1 MPVYGYKCHT
11 CLITWEEINSV
22 ENRNSENCSSCG
34 APAEIQ
40 ISNTARPVIYEYY
53 DDGLGQNVTGPKHR
67 GRLMRERD
75 LEAK

>member
-1 MPVYGYKCHT
+1 MPIYGYKCHT
-11 CLITWEEINSV
+11 CRATWEQIHTV
-22 ENRNSENCSSCG
+22 DNRNNEQCPSCD

-40 ISNTARPVIYEYY
+40 IVSTAKPVIYEYY
-53 DDGLGQNVTGPKHR
+53 DDGLGQQVTGPRHR